1 MTKDGFLNTLL
12 ARSMSHAEIR
22 NVNTSLL
29 HAFEIKKKD
38 KISFLLVIFWLGLV
52 CLNEAFVFQI
62 HDLATNVT
70 SFLPSANMKLGTI
83 GTYALSSNRAQAQK
97 LTSTFL
103 L

>member
-1 MTKDGFLNTLL
+1 MTKDGFLDTLL

-29 HAFEIKKKD
+29 KAFEIKKD

-70 SFLPSANMKLGTI
+70 SFLHTANVKLGTI
-83 GTYALSSNRAQAQK
+83 GTYALSSSRAQAQK
-97 LTSTFL
+97 LASTFL